1 VTAAIVGLRKAEQV
15 QGTAG
20 ALEFRLDEKE
30 IGEIESFFKD
40 AAASA

>member
-1 VTAAIVGLRKAEQV
+1 V

-40 AAASA
+40 AASA